1 MEINLNFAALFTNMK
16 KSIIISLERLFVV
29 LAMSFL
35 LPGSIFTQSGII
47 GTCGTSIED
56 QMIIKQRMME
66 NREAANGIVTPR
78 SGAIRYIPVRYHLYA
93 KNDGTGRLTTKNV
106 FDNLCAINKLYA
118 DQDIVFYLKEIKRPN
133 NTNIYTDPSA
143 TTSAASLSS
152 LANGSA
158 NHNAI
163 NIFVA
168 SKANASEP
176 GVLAFYSPNGDYI
189 VADMNYV
196 NSKGTTLAH
205 EIGHYFSLAHTFF
218 GWECGTFDPQ
228 DPPNNVCS
236 NILTEYYDRT
246 KLYANGKLHCNIAA
260 DGFCDTQADY
270 NLGFGWNG
278 SCQWSGNVDDPAG
291 HILDP
296 DEDNMMSYF
305 LNCLAVFSSEQ
316 KSAINLDY
324 NSPRRSYLRTPV
336 YTPKSSISSA
346 VNYTTPLDSVW
357 SYDSVYFKWEPVTNA
372 DNYYVEVSE
381 LFGFTLN
388 TISWTTT
395 RVDTVLRNLKP
406 SKRYYWRV
414 IPYNSNSVCFTPT
427 VKSFYNTSVKTASD
441 DVYLNSW
448 NASLRFDLE
457 NRELVLI
464 SNETIDQVELKIY
477 NPEGKISSRQIVSLE
492 NGSVSLGSGNH
503 AAGLYFY
510 TLEAR
515 NRKTQTGKIFI
526 P

>member
-205 EIGHYFSLAHTFF
+205 
-218 GWECGTFDPQ
+218 
-228 DPPNNVCS
+228 
-236 NILTEYYDRT
+236 
-246 KLYANGKLHCNIAA
+246 
-260 DGFCDTQADY
+260 
-270 NLGFGWNG
+270 
-278 SCQWSGNVDDPAG
+278 
-291 HILDP
+291 
-296 DEDNMMSYF
+296 
-305 LNCLAVFSSEQ
+305 
-316 KSAINLDY
+316 
-324 NSPRRSYLRTPV
+324 
-336 YTPKSSISSA
+336 
-346 VNYTTPLDSVW
+346 
-357 SYDSVYFKWEPVTNA
+357 
-372 DNYYVEVSE
+372 
-381 LFGFTLN
+381 
-388 TISWTTT
+388 
-395 RVDTVLRNLKP
+395 
-406 SKRYYWRV
+406 
-414 IPYNSNSVCFTPT
+414 
-427 VKSFYNTSVKTASD
+427 
-441 DVYLNSW
+441 
-448 NASLRFDLE
+448 
-457 NRELVLI
+457 
-464 SNETIDQVELKIY
+464 
-477 NPEGKISSRQIVSLE
+477 
-492 NGSVSLGSGNH
+492 
-503 AAGLYFY
+503 
-510 TLEAR
+510 
-515 NRKTQTGKIFI
+515 
-526 P
+526 